1 MRRRPGEVRDAIVKI
16 LEDVTVAQMCERV
29 KKLQGTQANPL
40 DYII

>member
-1 MRRRPGEVRDAIVKI
+1 VRDAIVKI